1 MQIMINLGN
10 KLKTLRIQRQM
21 TLKDVAC
28 RVGVSK
34 SIVSAYENGSRR
46 PSYEMLIKLARL
58 FNVTTDYLLG
68 LEQKK
73 QLDLSGLTIAQQ
85 ESLYNL
91 VSVMRQPYEPVE

>member
-1 MQIMINLGN
+1 MINLGN

-34 SIVSAYENGSRR
+34 SIISAYENGSRR

-58 FNVTTDYLLG
+58 FNVTTDYLHG

>member
-1 MQIMINLGN
+1 MINLGN

-46 PSYEMLIKLARL
+46 PSYEMLIKVARL

>member
-1 MQIMINLGN
+1 MINLGN

-34 SIVSAYENGSRR
+34 SIISAYENGSRR

>member
-1 MQIMINLGN
+1 MINLGN

-91 VSVMRQPYEPVE
+91 VSTMRQPYEPVE

>member
-1 MQIMINLGN
+1 MINLGN

-28 RVGVSK
+28 RVCVSK

-58 FNVTTDYLLG
+58 FDVTTDYLLG

>member
-1 MQIMINLGN
+1 MINLSN

-34 SIVSAYENGSRR
+34 SIISAYENGSRR

>member
-1 MQIMINLGN
+1 MINLGN

-91 VSVMRQPYEPVE
+91 VSVMRQPYETVE

>member
-1 MQIMINLGN
+1 MINLGN
-10 KLKTLRIQRQM
+10 KLKTLRTQRQM

-34 SIVSAYENGSRR
+34 SIVAAYENGSRR

-58 FNVTTDYLLG
+58 FDVTTDYLLG

-91 VSVMRQPYEPVE
+91 VSTMRQPYEPVE

>member
-1 MQIMINLGN
+1 
-10 KLKTLRIQRQM
+10 M

-34 SIVSAYENGSRR
+34 SIISAYENGSRR

>member
-1 MQIMINLGN
+1 MINLGN

>member
-1 MQIMINLGN
+1 MINLGN

-58 FNVTTDYLLG
+58 FDVTTDYLLG

-91 VSVMRQPYEPVE
+91 VSVMRQPDETIK

>member
-1 MQIMINLGN
+1 MINLGN

-58 FNVTTDYLLG
+58 FDVTTDYLLG

-91 VSVMRQPYEPVE
+91 VSTMRQPYEPVE

>member
-1 MQIMINLGN
+1 MINLSN

-34 SIVSAYENGSRR
+34 SIISAYENGSRR

-58 FNVTTDYLLG
+58 FDVTTDYLLG

>member
-1 MQIMINLGN
+1 MINLGN

-58 FNVTTDYLLG
+58 FDVTTDYLLG
-68 LEQKK
+68 LEQQK

>member
-1 MQIMINLGN
+1 MINLGN

-34 SIVSAYENGSRR
+34 SIISAYENGSRR

-91 VSVMRQPYEPVE
+91 VSTMRQPYEPVE

>member
-1 MQIMINLGN
+1 MINLGN

-58 FNVTTDYLLG
+58 FDVTTDYLLG

>member
-1 MQIMINLGN
+1 MINLGN

-91 VSVMRQPYEPVE
+91 VSVMLQPYEPVE

>member
-1 MQIMINLGN
+1 MINLGN

-34 SIVSAYENGSRR
+34 SIISAYENGSRR

-58 FNVTTDYLLG
+58 FDVTTDYLLG

>member
-1 MQIMINLGN
+1 
-10 KLKTLRIQRQM
+10 
-21 TLKDVAC
+21 
-28 RVGVSK
+28 
-34 SIVSAYENGSRR
+34 
-46 PSYEMLIKLARL
+46 MLIKLARL
-58 FNVTTDYLLG
+58 FDVTTDYLLG

>member
-1 MQIMINLGN
+1 MINLSN

-58 FNVTTDYLLG
+58 FDVTTDYLLG

-91 VSVMRQPYEPVE
+91 VSAMRQPYEPVE

>member
-1 MQIMINLGN
+1 MINLGN

-91 VSVMRQPYEPVE
+91 VSVMRQPYEPIE

>member
-1 MQIMINLGN
+1 MINLGN

-46 PSYEMLIKLARL
+46 PSYDMLIKLARL

>member
-1 MQIMINLGN
+1 MINLGN

-34 SIVSAYENGSRR
+34 SIISAYENGSRR

-58 FNVTTDYLLG
+58 FDVTTDYLLG

-91 VSVMRQPYEPVE
+91 VSTMRQPYEPVE

>member
-1 MQIMINLGN
+1 MINLGN

-34 SIVSAYENGSRR
+34 SNISAYENGSRR